1 MWSRVKV
8 VEQILEEKL
17 ILLAG
22 FDEEVTKI
30 CSVDHI
36 EEEIEVA
43 VEIRLRIQQTKGEI
57 AIARARVKNVGTSSS
72 SHGSTQNHHTEEH
85 TATNNPNQAPM
96 PLQDNQHA
104 SSENSGQIHQGQSG
118 SSPSTAFQTNF
129 TTSQDSGPSS
139 PSSVNE
145 LPPIPPP
152 QSSHSQS
159 TTKPRLPKLVL
170 PKFNGEITK
179 FKSFWD
185 SFDSAVNK
193 NADLSSVDKFN
204 YLHALLE
211 GQAARAIQGLTLS
224 ESNYQAAVEILHER
238 FGKTQQ
244 IISAHMDELL
254 KLPTC
259 TWDKPGQLR
268 IIYDKIKIN
277 GRGLEPLG
285 VKAEQYGSFLIPV
298 IMSRLPAEVRLHVA
312 RVSTKDVWEIN
323 ELLKVIQ
330 AEVEA
335 REMSDT
341 MKIQER
347 EGTETTFTPKR
358 GFSPGTANSLFARSD
373 DGSGIR
379 CAFCNGEHYSE
390 TKFRKKIQTRKNIL
404 IMDKRCFWCLSVG
417 HRANQCPRKKKCR
430 VCDRTDHHQS
440 VCEMSSNQSRS
451 ETPAAPTNAKTKE
464 DREPSA
470 SKKPPQN
477 ITTTSTARSKVQ
489 VLLQTAKTCAY
500 VENGTALLPVR
511 VLLDSGSQ
519 RSYITNHLKRKLGMI
534 PIKTETLNL
543 NTFGNDKFSK
553 KDCDLIKLRLQGKH
567 GEDVNISALSFEA
580 ICSPV
585 PAKV

>member
-1 MWSRVKV
+1 MSSR
-8 VEQILEEKL
+8 
-17 ILLAG
+17 
-22 FDEEVTKI
+22 
-30 CSVDHI
+30 
-36 EEEIEVA
+36 
-43 VEIRLRIQQTKGEI
+43 
-57 AIARARVKNVGTSSS
+57 
-72 SHGSTQNHHTEEH
+72 GSAQNPHTEEH
-85 TATNNPNQAPM
+85 TVTNNPNEVPM

-104 SSENSGQIHQGQSG
+104 SSENSGQIHHGQSG

-145 LPPIPPP
+145 LPPIPPA

-170 PKFNGEITK
+170 PKFKGEITK

-244 IISAHMDELL
+244 IISADIDELL
-254 KLPTC
+254 RLPTC

-277 GRGLEPLG
+277 VRGLESLG

-341 MKIQER
+341 MKIQEKK
-347 EGTETTFTPKR
+347 GTETTATPKR
-358 GFSPGTANSLFARSD
+358 GFSLGTANSLLARS
-373 DGSGIR
+373 GNESGIR
-379 CAFCNGEHYSE
+379 CLFCNGEHYSSACE
-390 TKFRKKIQTRKNIL
+390 EVKEIQKLLKLRKIESL
-404 IMDKRCFWCLSVG
+404 
-417 HRANQCPRKKKCR
+417 
-430 VCDRTDHHQS
+430 
-440 VCEMSSNQSRS
+440 
-451 ETPAAPTNAKTKE
+451 
-464 DREPSA
+464 
-470 SKKPPQN
+470 
-477 ITTTSTARSKVQ
+477 VQ
-489 VLLQTAKTCAY
+489 VRNLLRT
-500 VENGTALLPVR
+500 
-511 VLLDSGSQ
+511 SQ
-519 RSYITNHLKRKLGMI
+519 QHPQQEARCRYFCKQLGY
-534 PIKTETLNL
+534 
-543 NTFGNDKFSK
+543 S
-553 KDCDLIKLRLQGKH
+553 
-567 GEDVNISALSFEA
+567 
-580 ICSPV
+580 
-585 PAKV
+585 

>member
-1 MWSRVKV
+1 M
-8 VEQILEEKL
+8 
-17 ILLAG
+17 
-22 FDEEVTKI
+22 
-30 CSVDHI
+30 
-36 EEEIEVA
+36 
-43 VEIRLRIQQTKGEI
+43 
-57 AIARARVKNVGTSSS
+57 
-72 SHGSTQNHHTEEH
+72 
-85 TATNNPNQAPM
+85 
-96 PLQDNQHA
+96 
-104 SSENSGQIHQGQSG
+104 
-118 SSPSTAFQTNF
+118 
-129 TTSQDSGPSS
+129 
-139 PSSVNE
+139 
-145 LPPIPPP
+145 
-152 QSSHSQS
+152 
-159 TTKPRLPKLVL
+159 L
-170 PKFNGEITK
+170 PKFKGEITK

-244 IISAHMDELL
+244 IISAHMDEPL

-277 GRGLEPLG
+277 VRGLESLG

-335 REMSDT
+335 REISDT
-341 MKIQER
+341 MKIQEKK
-347 EGTETTFTPKR
+347 GTETTPTPKR
-358 GFSPGTANSLFARSD
+358 GFSPGTANSLLARSG

-379 CAFCNGEHYSE
+379 CAFCNGEHYSSAYE
-390 TKFRKKIQTRKNIL
+390 EVKEIQKRKNISRR
-404 IMDKRCFWCLSVG
+404 DKRCFCVCQWVI
-417 HRANQCPRKKKCR
+417 NQCTRNKKRR

-440 VCEMSSNQSRS
+440 VCEMRSNQSRS

-477 ITTTSTARSKVQ
+477 TTTKSTARSKVQ
-489 VLLQTAKTCAY
+489 VLLQTARTYAY
-500 VENGTALLPVR
+500 VENSTKLLLVH

-519 RSYITNHLKRKLGMI
+519 RSYITNHFKRKLGLI
-534 PIKTETLNL
+534 PIETETVNL
-543 NTFGNDKFSK
+543 NTFGNDFK
-553 KDCDLIKLRLQGKH
+553 KGL
-567 GEDVNISALSFEA
+567 
-580 ICSPV
+580 
-585 PAKV
+585 